1 VRLFENSR
9 YYPSLRPKIR
19 QLIRGRSTFASQ
31 IDAVLAFRES
41 AVHIL
46 LPVDQRAE
54 WAFFANGTDEILQ
67 RNWARELGMNSSASL
82 SDILRAQI
90 EEHRTEVFYNLDVTS
105 WESDFARRLPGCV
118 RKKIAWHAAALKG
131 VSFEGY
137 DLVVCNFP
145 SILAQIAGQ
154 GRRTAYFA
162 PAYDEEL
169 APFAS
174 REDRPVDVL
183 FVGGYSRHHRRRAEV
198 LEAVAELA
206 GELNI
211 AYHLDRSRLCRLAE
225 SPLGRLLPLSEHRRP
240 SAIRGVSRDPI
251 FGLDY
256 YEALSAA
263 KIVLNGAIDMSGPD
277 RGNMRCFE
285 ALGGGALL
293 LTDEGNYP
301 EGMTDGQTMVTYSS
315 PRHAVEQIRALLGDP
330 ARRLSMARAGH
341 DMVAARYSKEHQWKQ
356 FESLVA
362 SI

>member
-9 YYPSLRPKIR
+9 YYPSLRPRIR
-19 QLIRGRSTFASQ
+19 QLIKGRSTFASQ
-31 IDAVLAFRES
+31 TDAVLAFRES
-41 AVHIL
+41 AAHIL
-46 LPVDQRAE
+46 LPVDQRAD

-67 RNWARELGMNSSASL
+67 RSWAREHGMNSRASL
-82 SDILRAQI
+82 GDILRAQI
-90 EEHRTEVFYNLDVTS
+90 EEHRTEVFYNLDLTS
-105 WESDFARRLPGCV
+105 WESDFALRLPGCV
-118 RKKIAWHAAALKG
+118 RKKIAWHAAVLNG

-145 SILAQIAGQ
+145 SILAQIAAQ
-154 GRRTAYFA
+154 GYRTAYFS
-162 PAYDEEL
+162 PAFDGEL
-169 APFAS
+169 VPFAE
-174 REDRPVDVL
+174 RQERPVDVL
-183 FVGGYSRHHRRRAEV
+183 FVGGFSRHHRRRAEV

-206 GELNI
+206 GEFKI

-225 SPLGRLLPLSEHRRP
+225 SPLGLFLPLGQYRRP
-240 SAIRGVSRDPI
+240 PAIRAISQHPI
-251 FGLDY
+251 FGRDY

-301 EGMTDGQTMVTYSS
+301 DRMIDGQTMATYSS

-330 ARRLSMARAGH
+330 ARRLSVARAGH
-341 DMVAARYSKEHQWKQ
+341 DMVAACYSKKNQWKQ
-356 FESLVA
+356 FEALVE